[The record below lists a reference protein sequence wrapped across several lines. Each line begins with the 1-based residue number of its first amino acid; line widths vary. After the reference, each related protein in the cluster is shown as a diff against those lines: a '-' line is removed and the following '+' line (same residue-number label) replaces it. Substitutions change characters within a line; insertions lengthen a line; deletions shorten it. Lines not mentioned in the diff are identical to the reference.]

1 MKKIIVLVI
10 TAVMLLQ
17 GSVLAVAISPTDVK
31 KLKATKNSVT
41 NKLEQTRK
49 EKAQAKAKQAQI
61 AKQIASLDQQM
72 NAANDSLE
80 KVTASLNKL
89 EKQIAVTTIELQRAQ
104 RDANTQNE
112 ILKKRL
118 KAMYENGF
126 QGYISVVLSA
136 TSYSDFI
143 TRLSYLTKIVKY
155 DNSILKKMEVYTAV
169 VAEKRL
175 NLKTD
180 LAVKEQVK
188 ADLNE
193 RKKEVAAATANKE
206 KYMDEVKKDI
216 KQLEAQEDDLKAQAL
231 ALAKQI
237 QKLLMAGRYT
247 GGAMTWPLPGH
258 YRISSGYGYRV
269 HPIYNT
275 RRMHD
280 GIDIPAPGGTN
291 IIAAAGGRVV
301 ASSYQGAVGNYI
313 TIDHGGKTTSNYY
326 HLSQKLVGTGTTV
339 RRGQVIGKVGST
351 GASTGNHLH
360 FEIRVRSSS
369 VSPFR
374 YLKN

>member
-1 MKKIIVLVI
+1 MKKFIVIVI

-17 GSVLAVAISPTDVK
+17 GSVLAAAISPADVK
-31 KLKATKNSVT
+31 KLKDTKNSVT
-41 NKLEQTRK
+41 SKLEQTRK
-49 EKAQAKAKQAQI
+49 EKALAKAKQAQI
-61 AKQIASLDQQM
+61 AKQIASLDRQM

-180 LAVKEQVK
+180 LAAKEQVK

-193 RKKEVAAATANKE
+193 KKKEVASATANKE

-216 KQLEAQEDDLKAQAL
+216 KQLEAQEDDLKAQAE

-237 QKLLMAGRYT
+237 QKLLMAGKYT
-247 GGAMTWPLPGH
+247 GGVMTWPLPGH
-258 YRISSGYGYRV
+258 YSISSGYGYRI
-269 HPIYNT
+269 HPIYHT

-280 GIDIPAPGGTN
+280 GIDIPAPYGSN
-291 IIAAAGGRVV
+291 VVASAGGRVV

-326 HLSQKLVGTGTTV
+326 HLSQKLVSAGTTV
-339 RRGQVIGKVGST
+339 SRGQVIGKVGST

-360 FEIRVRSSS
+360 FEVRVNSSS